1 MKSTSLVRLA
11 GLMFVVLILVSAA
24 PAAANDTGASKAVGR
39 GGGNVDCPADNGNG
53 HAYGAWE
60 HNWKCQCAIPPAFS
74 EVENLTI
81 DTAIIESTPHWIFL
95 AAGTEEKD
103 ALLDYIDGA
112 NVPDK
117 QKNEWTQFVRKMW
130 KEYPVVFDN
139 STGNPALVPGRSSD
153 EFTLTP
159 AENATFQEI
168 ERYIAEDMEAVR
180 AGEITIRWYQQ
191 PTHMQFME
199 TALNSEIKD
208 LSDILINTAKDAAW
222 VPDTW
227 CNDQV
232 CQSWNH
238 GFIPTSIALPNIA
251 GIPVLIVPP
260 QIDGIGDAPGNFG
273 QYATLAKQRFDSHD
287 YSGAFTNMGYAS
299 HFITDLGNPYHT
311 PMAQIIPLEQVNT
324 PYSQIVFP
332 NFQMILDYKTLHH
345 EYEGMVADHWDTFY
359 TGDQGR
365 YDISNPTYSAKI
377 HGTYSWA
384 MSYPLIY
391 NCYWH
396 FVINGDFDF
405 EENPAIVAMTQNRIG
420 ESMKYTRG
428 LVEYVTGGQYP
439 MLTVTATAGPG
450 GSISPSGAVPV
461 RYGESQSFTIRPDSG
476 YVIDKILVDNVAVTR
491 NPYTF
496 SSVTAD
502 HTIEAT
508 FKELTGSGK
517 EWIWSRDGWD
527 GWSHEATWSG
537 TEVGP
542 CSEYG
547 PVIVDGHGEHGINV
561 NLIRGSTTACVE
573 KQFTDAS
580 GNGWNTLTFVGLMTA
595 SDTLGGRWMTIEVN
609 GQQVFAGTALQVP
622 PGDDQMFEIS
632 VPFPQ
637 SDEVNVKI
645 SHGQNPAW
653 NPRFAMHFYSLE
665 LSRNAGLMTSEV
677 KTTEFVVPD
686 GSIIVGNETV
696 PTPGTMS
703 TPEVTETDSP

>member
-11 GLMFVVLILVSAA
+11 GLMIVVLILVSAA
-24 PAAANDTGASKAVGR
+24 PAAAADTGASKALGR

-60 HNWKCQCAIPPAFS
+60 HNWKCQCTIPTAFS

-95 AAGTEEKD
+95 AAGAEEKE

-112 NVPDK
+112 NVSNR
-117 QKNEWTQFVRKMW
+117 QKNEWTQFIRKMW

-139 STGNPALVPGRSSD
+139 ATGNPVLVPGGSSD

-180 AGEITIRWYQQ
+180 ASEISIRWYQR
-191 PTHMQFME
+191 PTHERFME
-199 TALNSEIKD
+199 IALVPENLPPNLKDTAIS
-208 LSDILINTAKDAAW
+208 AAP

-227 CNDQV
+227 CKDHV

-238 GFIPTSIALPNIA
+238 GFIPVGITLPNIA
-251 GIPVLIVPP
+251 GIPILVLPP
-260 QIDGIGDAPGNFG
+260 QIIGIGIAPDNFG
-273 QYATLAKQRFDSHD
+273 QYADLAKQQFDSHD

-311 PMAQIIPLEQVNT
+311 PMAQIIALDAVDA
-324 PYSQIVFP
+324 PYSEVRFEHS
-332 NFQMILDYKTLHH
+332 QMIVTYITLHN
-345 EYEGMVADHWDTFY
+345 EYEGMVADHWDLFY

-365 YDISNPTYSAKI
+365 YEIFDPTYAAKV
-377 HGTYSWA
+377 HGTCSWA

-391 NCYWH
+391 SCYWH
-396 FVINGDFDF
+396 FVENRNFDF
-405 EENPAIVAMTQNRIG
+405 ENNPEVVAMTQNRIG

-428 LVEYVTGGQYP
+428 LVDYVTGGQYP
-439 MLTVTATAGPG
+439 MVTVTATAGSG

-461 RYGESQSFTIRPDSG
+461 RYGGSQSFTIRPDSG
-476 YVIDKILVDNVAVTR
+476 YVTDKILVDNSAVTQ

-496 SSVTAD
+496 SSVTTD

-517 EWIWSRDGWD
+517 EWIWSRDGWG
-527 GWSHEATWSG
+527 GWSHEAMWSG

-547 PVIVDGHGEHGINV
+547 PVIVDGHGEHGANIN
-561 NLIRGSTTACVE
+561 LQKGSTQSSVWKT
-573 KQFTDAS
+573 FTDSS
-580 GNGWNTLTFVGLMTA
+580 GTGWNTITFKGLLTD
-595 SDTLGGRWMTIEVN
+595 SDVPSGRWMTIEVN
-609 GQQVFAGTALQVP
+609 GQQVFGGTATQTP
-622 PGDDQMFEIS
+622 PGNGQVFEITRS
-632 VPFPQ
+632 FPQ
-637 SDEVNVKI
+637 SSTVTVKI
-645 SHGQNPAW
+645 SNGQNPAW

-665 LSRNAGLMTSEV
+665 LSRNTGLMTSEIE
-677 KTTEFVVPD
+677 TTGFVIPD

-696 PTPGTMS
+696 STPEAVS
-703 TPEVTETDSP
+703 TPEVAGTNSP